1 MIVQPTDALLL
12 DESVF
17 VTNEKEDKDQLDLI
31 RPNIILDIPENEIK
45 GNFI

>member
-1 MIVQPTDALLL
+1 MAAQPSEAILT

-17 VTNEKEDKDQLDLI
+17 ITNEKEDKDQLDLI
-31 RPNIILDIPENEIK
+31 KPNLILDIPENEIK